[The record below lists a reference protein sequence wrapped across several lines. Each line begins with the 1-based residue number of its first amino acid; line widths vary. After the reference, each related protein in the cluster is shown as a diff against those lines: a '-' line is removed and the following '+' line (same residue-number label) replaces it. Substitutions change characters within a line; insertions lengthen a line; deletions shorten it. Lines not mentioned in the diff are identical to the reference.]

1 MNRIR
6 IVLLA
11 GLAALAVAVS
21 AQAAAKAPTLNGTV
35 GPGFTITLTQGGK
48 KVTALKAGTYTFK
61 IADKSPIHNFHL
73 IGPGVNKMTTV
84 AAVGNSTWTIALKK
98 GVYKYQC
105 DPHKT
110 FMKGSFVVS

>member
-1 MNRIR
+1 LTRIR

-21 AQAAAKAPTLNGTV
+21 AQAATPTLNGTV

-48 KVTALKAGTYTFK
+48 AVKALKAGTYTVK
-61 IADKSPIHNFHL
+61 IADKSSIHNFHL
-73 IGPGVNKMTTV
+73 FGPGVNKLTS
-84 AAVGNSTWTIALKK
+84 VGGMGNTTWTVTLKK

-105 DPHKT
+105 DPHKA